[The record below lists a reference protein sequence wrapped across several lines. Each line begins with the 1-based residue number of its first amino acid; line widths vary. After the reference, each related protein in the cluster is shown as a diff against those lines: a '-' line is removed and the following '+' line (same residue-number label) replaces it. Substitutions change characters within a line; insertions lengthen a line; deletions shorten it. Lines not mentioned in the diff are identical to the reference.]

1 MAKPITDIEP
11 IKMSED
17 EQKQK
22 DTEDILTAL
31 IDNKASVLECLEL
44 LHHLHERGILEL
56 LNGMFGQGDR
66 VMGIAAR
73 EFNKPGISHS
83 LDHMMNMAQMLGEI
97 DVHQFKGLA
106 TNINEGMSNAAKHLE
121 AGEKVSMF
129 DLVKALKDPEINRTV
144 TALLSFLKGAGKE
157 V

>member
-11 IKMSED
+11 IKISEA

-31 IDNKASVLECLEL
+31 TNNKASVLEFLEL
-44 LHHLHERGILEL
+44 LQHLHERGL
-56 LNGMFGQGDR
+56 LDFINGMLGQGDK

-73 EFNKPGISHS
+73 EFNKPGISDS
-83 LDHMMNMAQMLGEI
+83 LDHMMNMVQMLGEI
-97 DVHQFKGLA
+97 DMHKIKGLA
-106 TNINEGMSNAAKHLE
+106 TNINEGMVYAEKNLE

-129 DLVKALKDPEINRTV
+129 DLVKALKDPEINRAI
-144 TALLSFLKGAGKE
+144 TALLSFLKGAGKG